1 MTILL
6 DTEALDPSERS
17 AALQSV
23 LTRATAP
30 HELTLLGPAARIYAR
45 LEHWQLDP
53 DVAVLRQTSSG
64 IRHTRSRRHARRD
77 GPERVVF
84 VLHAGS
90 AGSYVHDGKTYPL
103 RHGNLYVTDLNSCYS
118 YSRPGYGTARIV
130 QMERAALGLT
140 AEQVQTA
147 AVRLTESPFFDLLRG
162 HIAEL
167 CDRDP
172 RLGPDDRAAAGVIAA
187 HLASTVLQTATAD
200 GHLTRQPNDYLVE
213 RVLIFLRDNLDRS
226 DLTAADIASA
236 HGVST
241 RYLFKQWSSSQTRT
255 LARTLLRLRL
265 QAASRLLSGS
275 AGLPIETVA
284 HRCGFG
290 DTSSFDKHFR
300 AEYKMTPSQY
310 RGGIVYPDADRST

>member
-1 MTILL
+1 MAILL
-6 DTEALDPSERS
+6 DTDALHPSERS

-30 HELTLLGPAARIYAR
+30 HALTLLGPAARIHAR

-64 IRHTRSRRHARRD
+64 IRHTRSERHARRD

-84 VLHAGS
+84 VLHEGS

-130 QMERAALGLT
+130 QIERAALGLS

-147 AVRLTESPFFDLLRG
+147 AVRLTESPFFNLLRA

-167 CDRDP
+167 CDPDP
-172 RLGPDDRAAAGVIAA
+172 RLDVGDRATAGVVTA
-187 HLASTVLQTATAD
+187 HLASTMLQTVTVD
-200 GHLTRQPNDYLVE
+200 GDMMRQPNDYLAE
-213 RVLIFLRDNLDRS
+213 RVLIFLRD
-226 DLTAADIASA
+226 
-236 HGVST
+236 
-241 RYLFKQWSSSQTRT
+241 
-255 LARTLLRLRL
+255 
-265 QAASRLLSGS
+265 
-275 AGLPIETVA
+275 
-284 HRCGFG
+284 
-290 DTSSFDKHFR
+290 
-300 AEYKMTPSQY
+300 
-310 RGGIVYPDADRST
+310 